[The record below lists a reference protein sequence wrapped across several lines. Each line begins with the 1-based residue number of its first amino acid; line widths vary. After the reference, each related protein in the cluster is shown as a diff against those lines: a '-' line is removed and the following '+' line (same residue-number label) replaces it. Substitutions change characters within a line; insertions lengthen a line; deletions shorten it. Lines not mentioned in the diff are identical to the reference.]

1 MQSALIF
8 ILRTLFDLYV
18 LVFVLRLLMQW
29 VRVDTRNPFVQFI
42 LRVTNPLVM
51 PLRRLLP
58 PVGRLDSAT
67 LMALLGLQMLG
78 TVLITQLACIG
89 RPGMV
94 PILLL
99 TVLGIARLILT
110 VYFWTVIIYT
120 VLSWVSA
127 GGYNPAA
134 ALVSASHNFGLV
146 PTWRAAGRHVPLWQQ
161 LVVRAVPRPMR
172 GFSRFGWARSR
183 RRVRTGSSG
192 HRATSSG

>member
-18 LVFVLRLLMQW
+18 LVFVLRLLLQW

-78 TVLITQLACIG
+78 TVALVQIGCIG
-89 RPGMV
+89 KPGVV

-99 TVLGIARLILT
+99 TILGITRLILT
-110 VYFWTVIIYT
+110 VYFWAVIIYA
-120 VLSWVSA
+120 VLSWVSS
-127 GGYNPAA
+127 GGYNPGA
-134 ALVSASHNFGLV
+134 ALVSSLV
-146 PTWRAAGRHVPLWQQ
+146 EPL
-161 LVVRAVPRPMR
+161 LKPV
-172 GFSRFGWARSR
+172 
-183 RRVRTGSSG
+183 RRVIPLIGGLDLSPIFLLIALQALMMMLPTRQLWSAMLCANMVTPVL
-192 HRATSSG
+192 

>member
-18 LVFVLRLLMQW
+18 LVFVLRLLLQW
-29 VRVDTRNPFVQFI
+29 VRVDTHNPFVQFI

-78 TVLITQLACIG
+78 TVALVQIGCIG
-89 RPGMV
+89 KPGVV

-99 TVLGIARLILT
+99 TILGITRLILT
-110 VYFWTVIIYT
+110 VYFWAVIIYA
-120 VLSWVSA
+120 VLSWVSS
-127 GGYNPAA
+127 GGYNPGA
-134 ALVSASHNFGLV
+134 ALVSSLV
-146 PTWRAAGRHVPLWQQ
+146 EPL
-161 LVVRAVPRPMR
+161 LKPV
-172 GFSRFGWARSR
+172 
-183 RRVRTGSSG
+183 RRVIPLIGGLDLSPIFLLIALQALMMMLPTRQLWSAMLCANMVTPVL
-192 HRATSSG
+192 

>member
-18 LVFVLRLLMQW
+18 LVFVLRLLLQW

-58 PVGRLDSAT
+58 PLGRLDSAT

-78 TVLITQLACIG
+78 TVVLVQIGCIG
-89 RPGMV
+89 KPGLV

-99 TVLGIARLILT
+99 TILGITRLILT
-110 VYFWTVIIYT
+110 VYFWAVIIYA
-120 VLSWVSA
+120 VLSWVSS
-127 GGYNPAA
+127 GGYNPGA
-134 ALVSASHNFGLV
+134 ALVSSLV
-146 PTWRAAGRHVPLWQQ
+146 EPL
-161 LVVRAVPRPMR
+161 LKPV
-172 GFSRFGWARSR
+172 
-183 RRVRTGSSG
+183 RRVIPLIGGLDLSPIFLLIALQALMMLLPTRQLWSAMLCANMVTPVL
-192 HRATSSG
+192 

>member
-58 PVGRLDSAT
+58 PIGRLDSAT

-78 TVLITQLACIG
+78 TALLVQVGCIG
-89 RPGMV
+89 KPGIA
-94 PILLL
+94 PILLI
-99 TVLGIARLILT
+99 TVLGIVRLVLT
-110 VYFWTVIIYT
+110 VFFWAIIIYA
-120 VLSWVSA
+120 VLSWVSP
-127 GGYNPAA
+127 GGYNPGA
-134 ALVSASHNFGLV
+134 ALVSSLAE
-146 PTWRAAGRHVPLWQQ
+146 PL
-161 LVVRAVPRPMR
+161 LKPV
-172 GFSRFGWARSR
+172 
-183 RRVRTGSSG
+183 RRVIPTIGGLDLSPIFVLIALQALMMVLPTRQLWSSMLCVN
-192 HRATSSG
+192 SIVPML

>member
-89 RPGMV
+89 KPGVV

-99 TVLGIARLILT
+99 TVLGVARLRGAISFSQHAAIRHHAHCRRDFPIHRT
-110 VYFWTVIIYT
+110 VAIEEGN
-120 VLSWVSA
+120 A
-127 GGYNPAA
+127 
-134 ALVSASHNFGLV
+134 
-146 PTWRAAGRHVPLWQQ
+146 
-161 LVVRAVPRPMR
+161 
-172 GFSRFGWARSR
+172 
-183 RRVRTGSSG
+183 
-192 HRATSSG
+192 

>member
-99 TVLGIARLILT
+99 TVLGVARLILT

-134 ALVSASHNFGLV
+134 ALVSALAEPLLKPVRRVIPLIGGLDLSPIFV
-146 PTWRAAGRHVPLWQQ
+146 LIGLQALMMVLP
-161 LVVRAVPRPMR
+161 
-172 GFSRFGWARSR
+172 ARSIWSAMLCANS
-183 RRVRTGSSG
+183 VVPVF
-192 HRATSSG
+192 